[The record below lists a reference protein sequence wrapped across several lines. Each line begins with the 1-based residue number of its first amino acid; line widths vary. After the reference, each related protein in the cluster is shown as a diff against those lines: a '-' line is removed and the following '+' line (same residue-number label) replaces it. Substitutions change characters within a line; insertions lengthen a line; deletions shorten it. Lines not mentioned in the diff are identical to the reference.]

1 MNRSARIDSTK
12 LLDTIPRHLQIR
24 RMEQG
29 TSRHFIRCDPS
40 RNMNR
45 FYRLTVTRDLLG
57 QTLLIREWG
66 RVGVYAAAVQTR
78 RQGWRKPCA
87 TRQRSPRGR

>member
-1 MNRSARIDSTK
+1 
-12 LLDTIPRHLQIR
+12 
-24 RMEQG
+24 
-29 TSRHFIRCDPS
+29 
-40 RNMNR
+40 MNR